1 MIPAMRLISA
11 LILLVC
17 ASCTLTP
24 TATGPAPDFVR
35 SGDSA
40 TAAYRRAVT
49 RIDPIASRLCRQEN
63 PDFPAQACNFDFR
76 ISTDPRLG
84 INAFQSIGRDGRPRV
99 TFTLALLRTLRN
111 DDEVAFIVGHETAHQ
126 ISRHILKTSAQ
137 QQLGAVLLGGLVA
150 ASGTASSADVNQ
162 AANLGAAIGSR
173 VYSKRFELE
182 ADVIATFISMQAGY
196 DPLLG
201 AAPFT
206 RIETG
211 SSGFLA
217 THPPS
222 QQRFETV
229 RRTAAR
235 IEADRRAGR
244 APRLP
249 R

>member
-1 MIPAMRLISA
+1 MKKLIA
-11 LILLVC
+11 LAALLL
-17 ASCTLTP
+17 ASCTV
-24 TATGPAPDFVR
+24 ATGPSGPPPEFVR
-35 SGDSA
+35 SGDNA
-40 TAAYRRAVT
+40 VAAYRRTVA
-49 RIDPIASRLCRQEN
+49 RIEPVAQTLCRREN
-63 PDFPAQACNFDFR
+63 PDFRPIACDFDFGV
-76 ISTDPRLG
+76 TNDPSLG
-84 INAFQSIGRDGRPRV
+84 VNAFQTIGRNGQPRV
-99 TFTLALLRTLRN
+99 TFTLALLRTLTN
-111 DDEVAFIVGHETAHQ
+111 DDEIAFILGHETAHQ
-126 ISRHILKTSAQ
+126 IARHIEKSSAQ

-150 ASGTASSADVNQ
+150 ATGNATTADVNQ
-162 AANLGAAIGSR
+162 AADFGAAIGRR

-182 ADVIATFISMQAGY
+182 ADVIATFITMQSGY
-196 DPLLG
+196 DPIAG

-222 QQRFETV
+222 RQRLQTV
-229 RRTAAR
+229 QNTAAR